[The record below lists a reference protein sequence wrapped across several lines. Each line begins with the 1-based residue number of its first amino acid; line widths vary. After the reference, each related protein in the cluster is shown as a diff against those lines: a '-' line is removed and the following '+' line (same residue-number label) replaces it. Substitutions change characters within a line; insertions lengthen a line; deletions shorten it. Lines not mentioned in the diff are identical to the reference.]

1 MTSFLYFLAMLLLFS
16 ASIFVHE
23 LGHFLA
29 ARAFGMVADVF
40 SIGMGPALWKRKIGA
55 TTYKIGWIFF
65 GGYVALPQMDP
76 NSFLEGAG
84 PEVRDPRSDVREQK
98 SADLGPRTS
107 DLGPPPYSAGVSAVF
122 SAAWMTGATSGPGL
136 KTE

>member
-1 MTSFLYFLAMLLLFS
+1 MGILYILAMLLLFS

-40 SIGMGPALWKRKIGA
+40 SIGMGPALWKCKIGA

-84 PEVRDPRSDVREQK
+84 DEGEEGTGGEGRGLKSETLDPRPFP
-98 SADLGPRTS
+98 PRAPRPACCLPFPRGKRS
-107 DLGPPPYSAGVSAVF
+107 SSP
-122 SAAWMTGATSGPGL
+122 
-136 KTE
+136 